1 MVVRV
6 HKVGNEFTFVL
17 PPQAAEELHLVDG
30 GTIEIRPADAPADS
44 VRYATVDEALE
55 VHRKLESR
63 YAPAY
68 RELAK

>member
-1 MVVRV
+1 
-6 HKVGNEFTFVL
+6 
-17 PPQAAEELHLVDG
+17 VDG
-30 GTIEIRPADAPADS
+30 GTIEIRPADAATDS